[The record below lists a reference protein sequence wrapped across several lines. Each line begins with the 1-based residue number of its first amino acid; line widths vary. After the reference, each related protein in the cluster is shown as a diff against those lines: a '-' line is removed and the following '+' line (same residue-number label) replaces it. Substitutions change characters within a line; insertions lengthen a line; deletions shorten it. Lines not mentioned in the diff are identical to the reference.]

1 MVGTGPPGKE
11 KRRGQLTRGPEL
23 AREETEAERLDRN
36 FEDLLQELRVSQ
48 NGTQIL
54 FAFLLTVPFSNGF
67 EKVTGFQR
75 GVYFTA
81 LLLAGLS
88 AAMLIAPAA
97 MHRML
102 FRQGLKKQL
111 VQAAT
116 RVTLGGQVLLIAA
129 VAVSVFLIGDY
140 LYNHVVATILG
151 LAMAACWPL
160 CFWPLPFRIRP
171 RHGAERRTPSWHPRR
186 AASDRAGTRSARSR

>member
-1 MVGTGPPGKE
+1 VP
-11 KRRGQLTRGPEL
+11 RD
-23 AREETEAERLDRN
+23 ETEAERLDRN

-67 EKVTGFQR
+67 QKVDDFQR

-102 FRQGLKKQL
+102 FRRGLKRQL
-111 VQAAT
+111 MEAAT

-140 LYNHVVATILG
+140 LYNHAVAAVLG
-151 LAMAACWPL
+151 GAMAAYWTLWFFVVPL
-160 CFWPLPFRIRP
+160 RIRQ
-171 RHGAERRTPSWHPRR
+171 RHEGE
-186 AASDRAGTRSARSR
+186 SDTTSST

>member
-1 MVGTGPPGKE
+1 MSRDE
-11 KRRGQLTRGPEL
+11 S
-23 AREETEAERLDRN
+23 EAERLDRN

-67 EKVTGFQR
+67 EKVTDFQR
-75 GVYFTA
+75 AVYFAA

-102 FRQGLKKQL
+102 FRRGLKKEL
-111 VQAAT
+111 MQAAT
-116 RVTLGGQVLLIAA
+116 RVTLGGQVILIAA

-140 LYNHVVATILG
+140 LYNHAVATILG
-151 LAMAACWPL
+151 LAMAAYWTLWFFIVPL
-160 CFWPLPFRIRP
+160 RIRQ
-171 RHGAERRTPSWHPRR
+171 RHADQRETTS
-186 AASDRAGTRSARSR
+186 ST

>member
-1 MVGTGPPGKE
+1 LGRDE
-11 KRRGQLTRGPEL
+11 S
-23 AREETEAERLDRN
+23 EAERLDRN

-67 EKVTGFQR
+67 EKVSDFQK
-75 GVYFTA
+75 GVYFAA

-102 FRQGLKKQL
+102 FRQGLKREL
-111 VQAAT
+111 MRAAT
-116 RVTLGGQVLLIAA
+116 RVTLGGQVILIAA
-129 VAVSVFLIGDY
+129 VATSVFLIGDY
-140 LYNHVVATILG
+140 LYNHAVATILG
-151 LAMAACWPL
+151 LAMATYWTLWFFIVPL
-160 CFWPLPFRIRP
+160 RIRQ
-171 RHGAERRTPSWHPRR
+171 RHGDERETTS
-186 AASDRAGTRSARSR
+186 SM

>member
-1 MVGTGPPGKE
+1 MGSS
-11 KRRGQLTRGPEL
+11 
-23 AREETEAERLDRN
+23 REESEAERLDRN

-67 EKVTGFQR
+67 QKVSDFQR

-97 MHRML
+97 MHRIL
-102 FRQGLKKQL
+102 FRHGLKKEL
-111 VQAAT
+111 VDAAT
-116 RVTLGGQVLLIAA
+116 RVTLGGQIMLIAA

-140 LYNHVVATILG
+140 LYNHAVAAILG
-151 LAMAACWPL
+151 IAMGAYWTLWFFVVPL
-160 CFWPLPFRIRP
+160 RIR
-171 RHGAERRTPSWHPRR
+171 RHHRGKR
-186 AASDRAGTRSARSR
+186 ATASST